1 MNPPHLGDFSNLDM
15 ATLMR
20 HLPGVTFPAD
30 KEHVASTAEKHG
42 APHEAVQR
50 IRETSR
56 QRFNN
61 TEEVLQ
67 AVQGH

>member
-1 MNPPHLGDFSNLDM
+1 MNPPHLGDFSNLDT

-20 HLPGVTFPAD
+20 HLPGVKFPAD
-30 KEHVASTAEKHG
+30 KQHVASAAEKHG
-42 APHEAVQR
+42 APQEAVQR

-61 TEEVLQ
+61 SEEVLQ